1 MATFTKDQEK
11 IKGEFHKLKKI
22 HSSLKANHFSNN
34 HLFDIVS
41 MGMSGDYET
50 AIDEGSTMIR
60 IGSSIFGARN

>member
-11 IKGEFHKLKKI
+11 IRGEFQKLKNI
-22 HSSLKANHFSNN
+22 QNSLKVKHFSNT
-34 HLFDIVS
+34 HLFDVVS
-41 MGMSGDYET
+41 MGMSGDYKT